1 MSQESIQAMNN
12 LAEAINNYTTEI
24 KKQDLDR
31 MMSAEDIRIE
41 YGIGENQI
49 YKIFNNPNVAVQK
62 FTRPAK
68 IKRSELIKFFETRHD
83 EL

>member
-1 MSQESIQAMNN
+1 MSEESIEAMNN
-12 LAEAINNYTTEI
+12 LANAINNFISEL
-24 KKQDLDR
+24 KKQDSDR
-31 MMSAEDIRIE
+31 LLSAEDIRKE

-68 IKRSELIKFFETRHD
+68 IKKSELIKFFETRHED
-83 EL
+83 L